1 MLKIDMNTYSRTHDD
16 PGGPL
21 VLMIED
27 DAPAVNYLSSEKDQA
42 AASSDSRIGEL
53 VGMMLMLSLLLA
65 FCLAR

>member
-27 DAPAVNYLSSEKDQA
+27 DTPAVNYLADEEDQEPA
-42 AASSDSRIGEL
+42 RPSSRIGEII
-53 VGMMLMLSLLLA
+53 GMLLLLALLLA